1 MCTFKVYI
9 LVRLV
14 PEIQEAKCSE
24 FTVQTLPPP
33 PPFRKMNTITHK
45 KMCGGGAKKIGALHN
60 FCPPPLDLI
69 LFTPLREIYNLT
81 QEQGAVYVI
90 SSEPPFI
97 WLHS

>member
-1 MCTFKVYI
+1 MCTFKLYI

-45 KMCGGGAKKIGALHN
+45 KKGGGGQKKLALCTI
-60 FCPPPLDLI
+60 FAPPPLDLI